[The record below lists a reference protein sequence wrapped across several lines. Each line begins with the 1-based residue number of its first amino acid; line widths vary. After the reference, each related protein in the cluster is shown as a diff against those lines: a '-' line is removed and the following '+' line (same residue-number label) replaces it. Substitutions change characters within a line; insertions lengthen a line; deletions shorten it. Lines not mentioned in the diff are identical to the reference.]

1 MPEVGQPAPA
11 FTLPGTD
18 GKDHALADYRGK
30 NVVLFFFPRAFT
42 GTCER
47 QISTHAH
54 EIDRFRALNAVV
66 LGVSTDQSPSQV
78 AFARQCDPDGTVPLL
93 SDFRH
98 QTVRDYGVYLPE
110 GARPNERA
118 TFIVDGEGVLRYK
131 FVEPNAGQWAG
142 TEPEY
147 AALRGLQG

>member
-47 QISTHAH
+47 QISTHAAPTPT
-54 EIDRFRALNAVV
+54 R
-66 LGVSTDQSPSQV
+66 STASGP
-78 AFARQCDPDGTVPLL
+78 
-93 SDFRH
+93 
-98 QTVRDYGVYLPE
+98 
-110 GARPNERA
+110 
-118 TFIVDGEGVLRYK
+118 
-131 FVEPNAGQWAG
+131 
-142 TEPEY
+142 
-147 AALRGLQG
+147 